1 MAWLH
6 VTCRGH
12 VNTVAP
18 GGGGGGGLGSGGWG
32 VGRMG
37 NRRAVSEGV
46 SERETV
52 GIKRTKE
59 RKSLT
64 RGTGKWVH
72 RRTGR

>member
-1 MAWLH
+1 MG
-6 VTCRGH
+6 V
-12 VNTVAP
+12 
-18 GGGGGGGLGSGGWG
+18 GGGGL
-32 VGRMG
+32 G

-72 RRTGR
+72 RGTGR

>member
-1 MAWLH
+1 
-6 VTCRGH
+6 
-12 VNTVAP
+12 
-18 GGGGGGGLGSGGWG
+18 
-32 VGRMG
+32 MG

-72 RRTGR
+72 RGTGRQSNKCVYEKDAKRDKIKADTSS

>member
-1 MAWLH
+1 MQGPCEH
-6 VTCRGH
+6 SGTRGW
-12 VNTVAP
+12 
-18 GGGGGGGLGSGGWG
+18 GGLGSGGWG
-32 VGRMG
+32 RGGGLG

-72 RRTGR
+72 RGTGR